1 MEIIKERCSGNLKT
15 EQLSG
20 VTEMNILTIPPNSS
34 ISCMANLW
42 DVLLNLS
49 SNTAYVFIAGS
60 TYEIINDSSSYATI
74 ICMSSSTV
82 RCDYYQL
89 SKLLFECG
97 FLALQD
103 DVVIK

>member
-49 SNTAYVFIAGS
+49 SNTAFVFINILL
-60 TYEIINDSSSYATI
+60 TYT
-74 ICMSSSTV
+74 
-82 RCDYYQL
+82 
-89 SKLLFECG
+89 
-97 FLALQD
+97 
-103 DVVIK
+103 

>member
-34 ISCMANLW
+34 ISCMANIW

-49 SNTAYVFIAGS
+49 SNTAYVFIAGR
-60 TYEIINDSSSYATI
+60 TYEIIND
-74 ICMSSSTV
+74 STV